1 VVKRGKPFA
10 AVVAIRHFDI
20 WTIVKTCKFSGFVE
34 SGKRLNEWSPS
45 AAVETILPRML
56 PVLAYPSS
64 GACSH
69 PGGKSR
75 EFHIG

>member
-1 VVKRGKPFA
+1 LRQSWRSVILTFGQLSKRA
-10 AVVAIRHFDI
+10 S
-20 WTIVKTCKFSGFVE
+20 FSGFVE